1 MALPMWIQFVPSNR
15 ARHHARLFAGIT
27 ATLPAPLPPLTI
39 VYVNAFASLR
49 TMRSSS
55 PETAPVVP
63 SVRERFAVRVEAGR
77 IRVRFPET

>member
-1 MALPMWIQFVPSNR
+1 MALPMWIQFVPSKR
-15 ARHHARLFAGIT
+15 ARHHARFDTGIT
-27 ATLPAPLPPLTI
+27 ATLPAPLPPLTS
-39 VYVNAFASLR
+39 VYVKAVASLR

-63 SVRERFAVRVEAGR
+63 SVSDRFAVSVEAGR